1 MAYPIFD
8 SHTHYDSRRF
18 RRDGDMVLASLPE
31 KGVGWVV
38 NCGMNLESS
47 LRSMALAERYDHVWF
62 AAGYHPHNAVMWD
75 GDSEAR
81 LRELLAHPKCVAIG
95 ETGLDYHRYLSP
107 ADAQKAVFERHLQI
121 AADTGKALVLHCRRA
136 HDDMMDILRGYAPLR
151 GVMHCFCD
159 GQREL
164 EEILELGLH
173 IGLGG
178 AVTYEYSAETLEAI
192 ARLPA
197 ERLMLET
204 DCPYLVPAP
213 CVGKRCESPVI
224 AVTAEYVAQA
234 MNLSAEEVL
243 RAAAENAGRLYGIDI
258 SE

>member
-1 MAYPIFD
+1 MID
-8 SHTHYDSRRF
+8 SHAHMLDERFDEDRSIVINDLAARGISLCIEAGVDKELSYKARELSRAYSNIYA
-18 RRDGDMVLASLPE
+18 MA
-31 KGVGWVV
+31 GV
-38 NCGMNLESS
+38 
-47 LRSMALAERYDHVWF
+47 
-62 AAGYHPHNAVMWD
+62 HPHDAKSA
-75 GDSEAR
+75 GDDLEDW
-81 LRELLAHPKCVAIG
+81 LCELYGDDKCVAIG

-121 AADTGKALVLHCRRA
+121 AADTGKALALHCRRA

-258 SE
+258 SK